1 MRLTSKERIVLH
13 LLEYARHAEAA
24 EVPPSMTQ
32 EGVTNA
38 AGIDLR
44 HLSQYMHPLIRDGN
58 VRERMAHVT
67 GIRQRRKVYDL
78 TDSGRIIAMRQPT
91 ASDLRLI
98 VAIIKAS
105 TDLERIGDEVQ
116 KVALIAARLA
126 AEDQHPDRYRE
137 IRHISRLVIDQ
148 VHDALHAFARLD
160 AESALACKR
169 RDLDVDAE
177 YEAIQ
182 RQNITYMME
191 NPRNIRRAID
201 TMWMV
206 RSLERVGDHA
216 KNICEYIVYAVHG
229 KDIRHVSL
237 DDAEE
242 QIREFVARRNL

>member
-1 MRLTSKERIVLH
+1 MDPADLGHHISRRFNDDLEKLRAQALQMGGFVEQQLEQAVQALVEGDSQLGERVALGDRQVNQMEI
-13 LLEYARHAEAA
+13 A
-24 EVPPSMTQ
+24 
-32 EGVTNA
+32 
-38 AGIDLR
+38 ID
-44 HLSQYMHPLIRDGN
+44 
-58 VRERMAHVT
+58 EEC
-67 GIRQRRKVYDL
+67 
-78 TDSGRIIAMRQPT
+78 GRIIAMRQPT